1 MTAEKSLKQR
11 KRSIMA
17 NKNVNTKAQENTT
30 ATTPTTTT
38 TPTLP
43 VIKVTK
49 EYGIGKVNAGIK
61 EWAFNVL
68 QKAFSAE
75 RGEENVRM
83 VRTGNS
89 SQVNELAIKCAIID
103 KDGFE
108 HEACITLNPTVKAI
122 EEKVTKNGTIEPF
135 DFESAV
141 EEYENYMQ
149 EQTEKTAKKEKE
161 KAEKIAKDK
170 ARREKAKAEKE
181 AKAKE
186 KTE

>member
-17 NKNVNTKAQENTT
+17 NKNVNTQAQENTT
-30 ATTPTTTT
+30 ATTPTT
-38 TPTLP
+38 PTLP
-43 VIKVTK
+43 VINITK
-49 EYGIGKVNAGIK
+49 DYGIGKANADIK
-61 EWAFNVL
+61 KWALDVI

-75 RGEENVRM
+75 RGAENVKM

-89 SQVNELAIKCAIID
+89 SQVNELAIKCAIIN

-108 HEACITLNPTVKAI
+108 YEGCITINPTVKAI
-122 EEKVTKNGTIEPF
+122 EEKVTKKGTIEPF

-141 EEYENYMQ
+141 EEYENYIQ
-149 EQTEKTAKKEKE
+149 EQAEKTVKKEKE
-161 KAEKIAKDK
+161 KAAKIAKDK
-170 ARREKAKAEKE
+170 ERREKAKAEKE